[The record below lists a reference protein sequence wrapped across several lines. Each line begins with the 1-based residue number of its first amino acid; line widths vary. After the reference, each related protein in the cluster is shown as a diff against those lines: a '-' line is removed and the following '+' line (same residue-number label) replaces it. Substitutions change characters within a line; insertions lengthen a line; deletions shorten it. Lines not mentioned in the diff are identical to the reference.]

1 MGGNIFKDEAT
12 SIRLEDIQPT
22 ISAYIDF
29 LGNLFPMKAEAFK
42 NFVPVG
48 SVGKKPVS
56 GDLDLAID
64 LSHVIESFTGDELKK
79 WDIDWDEWNELYLGI
94 HKRSRTATYE
104 MSKMKALLSI
114 IRSKIHEAGIE
125 TSTMV
130 TAGNIFTCFPQYGPD
145 GNPNGSK
152 VQIDWMVGD
161 EEWLT
166 WAYHSTSDKNLKGL
180 HRTQFLVAS
189 LAEAGY
195 TFNHFSG
202 IKKQGTSEWTVTKPD
217 QAVDLLSTCYQK
229 LTIEETY
236 SFHDLNKWLKNSTTD
251 QQYSAVIKRYK
262 RIIRFAKADLPSEL
276 DNYDCY

>member
-12 SIRLEDIQPT
+12 SIKLQDIQPT

-79 WDIDWDEWNELYLGI
+79 WDINWDEWNELYLGI

-114 IRSKIHEAGIE
+114 IRTKIQEAGIE
-125 TSTMV
+125 TSSMV
-130 TAGNIFTCFPQYGPD
+130 TAGNIFTCFPQYGP
-145 GNPNGSK
+145 
-152 VQIDWMVGD
+152 
-161 EEWLT
+161 
-166 WAYHSTSDKNLKGL
+166 
-180 HRTQFLVAS
+180 
-189 LAEAGY
+189 
-195 TFNHFSG
+195 
-202 IKKQGTSEWTVTKPD
+202 
-217 QAVDLLSTCYQK
+217 
-229 LTIEETY
+229 
-236 SFHDLNKWLKNSTTD
+236 
-251 QQYSAVIKRYK
+251 
-262 RIIRFAKADLPSEL
+262 
-276 DNYDCY
+276 